1 MVGSDIVLALIFL
14 LENRRFYPE
23 KTIKYRFFE
32 IYGIWV
38 INIQQSKAIF
48 YFCGIVVKYRFYWGH
63 SSVGRA
69 SGLQS
74 ECRRFDPCCLHHR
87 WRGIIISSLFVFLS
101 MDINAMS
108 CPAELKL
115 FIDGRFV
122 DAHSKQTFDNI
133 NPATGETLG
142 VVHSANQQDVDD
154 AVRSA
159 QQAAEKWAAYS
170 GVERGRILYRVCQLL
185 RDKNDEL
192 AMLETLDTG
201 KPIQESQSADIA
213 LGADCFEYYA
223 GIAPSI
229 SGEHMHFNNSFCYTR
244 REPLGVCAGIGAWN
258 YPLQVACWKI
268 APALACGNSFIYK
281 PAELT
286 PLTSTILAE
295 IMIEAGVPE
304 GVYNVVNGDGK
315 TGAMLSRHPQI
326 AKISLTGEVGTGKL
340 VMADAATTLKHVT
353 MELGGKSPLIVFDDA
368 NINNAVTAAMV
379 GNFYTQGEICTNCT
393 RVFVH
398 HSIKQKFIET
408 LLERTAKLKIGNPLD
423 ARTQIGSLISQEHR
437 DKVLDYISQAK
448 QAGAKLLCGGGVPE
462 DENLAKGAFVL
473 PTVFDECTD
482 DMTHVKEEIFG
493 PIMSVLAFSD
503 EDEVVARANNTEY
516 GLAAGIFTN
525 DLSRAHRVIA
535 RLQAGICWINNYNLY
550 LMQMPAG
557 GFKQSGIGT
566 ENGQETIKQYTHL
579 KTVFVEMGD
588 MESPYA

>member
-1 MVGSDIVLALIFL
+1 
-14 LENRRFYPE
+14 
-23 KTIKYRFFE
+23 
-32 IYGIWV
+32 
-38 INIQQSKAIF
+38 
-48 YFCGIVVKYRFYWGH
+48 
-63 SSVGRA
+63 
-69 SGLQS
+69 
-74 ECRRFDPCCLHHR
+74 
-87 WRGIIISSLFVFLS
+87 
-101 MDINAMS
+101 MS